1 MNIPGRPSGGNEL
14 TRTVLIADDSQFMR
28 FVLKKILE
36 NNGFKVVADVEN
48 GMKAVEQYK
57 ATKPDL
63 VTMDVVMPG
72 MDGIEATRAIMEAD
86 SNAKVVV
93 VSALGQQPLVNEAM
107 EAGAKDFIVKP
118 FEETKVVE
126 VIKKLFNE

>member
-1 MNIPGRPSGGNEL
+1 VP
-14 TRTVLIADDSQFMR
+14 RTVLIADDSQFMR

-36 NNGFKVVADVEN
+36 KNGFEVAADVEN

-57 ATKPDL
+57 ALKPDL

-72 MDGIEATRAIMEAD
+72 MDGIEATRAIMDFD
-86 SNAKVVV
+86 SNAKVIV

-118 FEETKVVE
+118 FEESKVLD
-126 VIKKLFNE
+126 VIKKIFG

>member
-1 MNIPGRPSGGNEL
+1 L
-14 TRTVLIADDSQFMR
+14 ARTVLIADDSQFMR

-36 NNGFKVVADVEN
+36 KNGFEVVADVEN

-57 ATKPDL
+57 ALKPDL

-72 MDGIEATRAIMEAD
+72 MDGIEATRAIVEFD
-86 SNAKVVV
+86 SNANVIV

-107 EAGAKDFIVKP
+107 EAGARDFIVKP
-118 FEETKVVE
+118 FEESKVLE
-126 VIKKLFNE
+126 VIKKIFS

>member
-1 MNIPGRPSGGNEL
+1 MP
-14 TRTVLIADDSQFMR
+14 RTVLIADDSQFMR

-36 NNGFKVVADVEN
+36 KNGFEVAADVEN

-57 ATKPDL
+57 ALKPDL

-72 MDGIEATRAIMEAD
+72 MDGIEATRAIMDFD
-86 SNAKVVV
+86 SNAKVIV

-118 FEETKVVE
+118 FEESKVLD
-126 VIKKLFNE
+126 VIKKIFG

>member
-1 MNIPGRPSGGNEL
+1 MA
-14 TRTVLIADDSQFMR
+14 RTVLIADDSQFMR

-36 NNGFKVVADVEN
+36 KNGFEVVADVEN

-57 ATKPDL
+57 ALKPDL

-72 MDGIEATRAIMEAD
+72 MDGIEATRAIVEFDNGA
-86 SNAKVVV
+86 NVIV

-118 FEETKVVE
+118 FEESKVLV
-126 VIKKLFNE
+126 VIKKIFS

>member
-1 MNIPGRPSGGNEL
+1 M

-36 NNGFKVVADVEN
+36 KNGFEVVADVEN

-57 ATKPDL
+57 AVRPDL

-72 MDGIEATRAIMEAD
+72 MNGVELAERIKMARPDVAVLFVSGYAQDELLRRGTNFARGNLLLIKPFNHESLLRYIRQVLD
-86 SNAKVVV
+86 S
-93 VSALGQQPLVNEAM
+93 
-107 EAGAKDFIVKP
+107 AKDA
-118 FEETKVVE
+118 
-126 VIKKLFNE
+126 FNHGAD

>member
-1 MNIPGRPSGGNEL
+1 MRK
-14 TRTVLIADDSQFMR
+14 VLIADDSQFMR

-36 NNGFKVVADVEN
+36 KNGFEVVADVEN
-48 GMKAVEQYK
+48 GKKAVESYK
-57 ATKPDL
+57 EFKPDL

-72 MDGIEATRAIMEAD
+72 MDGIEATRNIVEFDKKA
-86 SNAKVVV
+86 NVVV

-118 FEETKVVE
+118 FEESKVVE
-126 VIKKLFNE
+126 VIKKIFGDG

>member
-1 MNIPGRPSGGNEL
+1 V

-36 NNGFKVVADVEN
+36 KNGFTVAADVEN

-57 ATKPDL
+57 ALKPDL

-72 MDGIEATRAIMEAD
+72 MDGIEATRAIMEFD
-86 SNAKVVV
+86 NNAKVIV

-118 FEETKVVE
+118 FEESKVLD
-126 VIKKLFNE
+126 VIKKIFG